1 MAVTILPNIVM
12 DGVQVVRRGGVLAT
26 ARRLAVLLGF
36 TVAGTVLGTW
46 LLAVLPERVAM
57 TVLGGFLL
65 VFVGLSL
72 AGAVPQMPARWERP
86 LAPVAGLAA
95 GVLTGLTNAAS
106 TPLIIYFHAL
116 GMDKH
121 EFVRSIALV
130 FITVKLA
137 QLAATG
143 WYGLLT
149 PHLLLVSVGLTAV
162 GLAAFGVGLRVQD
175 WLPEATFRRIVI
187 GFLALVGAWLVVR
200 GLG

>member
-1 MAVTILPNIVM
+1 MTIVPNIVM
-12 DGVQVVRRGGVLAT
+12 DGIQVVRRGGALAT

-36 TVAGTVLGTW
+36 TVVGTVLGTR
-46 LLAVLPERVAM
+46 LLVILPERVALS
-57 TVLGGFLL
+57 VLGAFLL

-72 AGAVPQMPARWERP
+72 VGTVPRMPARWEVP

-106 TPLIIYFHAL
+106 TPLIVYFQAL

-130 FITVKLA
+130 FITVKVA

-149 PHLLLVSVGLTAV
+149 PHLLLASAGLTAV
-162 GLAAFGVGLRVQD
+162 ALLAFGAGLRFQD
-175 WLPEATFRRIVI
+175 WLPEAWFRRVVL
-187 GFLALVGAWLVVR
+187 GFLAVIGAWLVVR